1 MLPFY
6 ALEASLLWRKCC
18 ATGNFISSL
27 EYELRFLF
35 LIFWSLNFIH
45 SKSIINLKLLDSQY
59 QQYIDRVK
67 KTDCQAELRRL
78 LTPGPPVY
86 LSDKHGLPIDESEG
100 DTYVIKLWY
109 ASDGKERSAKLKD
122 ALEGKERDDLWAE
135 LNKFLVVDS
144 NGEENDD
151 NRGNKSDWNNC
162 LVYRTIRYADV

>member
-1 MLPFY
+1 M
-6 ALEASLLWRKCC
+6 
-18 ATGNFISSL
+18 
-27 EYELRFLF
+27 
-35 LIFWSLNFIH
+35 
-45 SKSIINLKLLDSQY
+45 
-59 QQYIDRVK
+59 
-67 KTDCQAELRRL
+67 
-78 LTPGPPVY
+78 TPGPPVY

-151 NRGNKSDWNNC
+151 NRGNKSD
-162 LVYRTIRYADV
+162 